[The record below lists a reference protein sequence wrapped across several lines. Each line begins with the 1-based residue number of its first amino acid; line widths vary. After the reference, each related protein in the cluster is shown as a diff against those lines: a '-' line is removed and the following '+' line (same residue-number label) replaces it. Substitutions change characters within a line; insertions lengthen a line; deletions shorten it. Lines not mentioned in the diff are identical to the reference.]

1 MMFGIVCGMSRISF
15 TTSLWPQNEASFG
28 TTVPREI
35 LAIRGIDPDS
45 ETSVNWSINEETGA
59 IEVSFEEDNDGGD

>member
-1 MMFGIVCGMSRISF
+1 MERITF

-35 LAIRGIDPDS
+35 LAIRGIDPGEDID
-45 ETSVNWSINEETGA
+45 VNWSISQETGS
-59 IEVSFEEDNDGGD
+59 IEVSFEEKDE